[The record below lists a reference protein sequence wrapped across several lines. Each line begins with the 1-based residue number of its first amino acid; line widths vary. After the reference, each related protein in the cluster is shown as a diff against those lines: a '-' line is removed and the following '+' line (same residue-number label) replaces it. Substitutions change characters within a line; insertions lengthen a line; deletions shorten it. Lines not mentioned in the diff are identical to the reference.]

1 MAPMVTV
8 ALEVVSKWYG
18 VRRASPVLRDVNLT
32 VEAGE
37 LTAITGP
44 NGAGKSTLL
53 RILAG
58 ASAPSRGRVRGRP
71 RNTGYVPDRF
81 PPRLRF
87 TPAEYLRHMG
97 RIRSL
102 PGPVIEAGVEQLA
115 ERLGFTRHLGT
126 RMAELSK
133 GTCQKVVLTQ
143 ALLAD
148 PELLVFDEPWSG
160 LDEAAQQE
168 LTGLLLEA
176 RQRGGCVVVS
186 DHRAAMIG
194 QVADRVC
201 TVAGGQ
207 VVPLDQ
213 AEPTILV
220 ELVRPDGAV
229 LRHTVPRHQVDKL
242 LAQALHDGLSVR
254 RVQP

>member
-1 MAPMVTV
+1 MVTV
-8 ALEVVSKWYG
+8 ALEEVSKWYG
-18 VRRASPVLRDVNLT
+18 VRRARPVLRDVDLT
-32 VEAGE
+32 LEAGE
-37 LTAITGP
+37 LTAVTGP
-44 NGAGKSTLL
+44 NGSGKSTLL

-71 RNTGYVPDRF
+71 RHTGFVPDRF

-87 TPAEYLRHMG
+87 TPTEYLRHMG
-97 RIRSL
+97 RIRRL
-102 PGPVIEAGVEQLA
+102 PDRVIAEGTAELA
-115 ERLGFTRHLGT
+115 ERLGLTPYLGT

-133 GTCQKVVLTQ
+133 GTCQKVALSQ

-148 PELLVFDEPWSG
+148 PDLLVLDEPWSG
-160 LDEAAQQE
+160 LDDRAQRE
-168 LTGLLLEA
+168 LTSLLLEA

-186 DHRAAMIG
+186 DHHTAETN

-201 TVAGGQ
+201 AIANGQ
-207 VVPLDQ
+207 VVTHDP
-213 AEPTILV
+213 AEPTVLL
-220 ELVRPDGAV
+220 ELVRPDGTV
-229 LRHTVPRHQVDKL
+229 VRSRVPRHQVDKL